1 MRFLARSW
9 SRWGT
14 LTSVWLPLRS
24 RGAVTSATSPSRTD
38 QSLSLNTIVRR
49 RWGDVLW
56 SLRQDPAGVIRSAS
70 RSPTGRL
77 YLRVA
82 RFDVS
87 RSLRLELGVL
97 TLKQREARMPV
108 YWEAETR
115 PNFFPTM
122 RGELMAVPVG
132 EEETR
137 LSLSGAYRPPL
148 GIFGRVLDRLV
159 GFRVAQLT
167 MRWFLE
173 DLARYLEAE
182 RLSGD
187 Q

>member
-1 MRFLARSW
+1 
-9 SRWGT
+9 
-14 LTSVWLPLRS
+14 
-24 RGAVTSATSPSRTD
+24 
-38 QSLSLNTIVRR
+38 
-49 RWGDVLW
+49 
-56 SLRQDPAGVIRSAS
+56 
-70 RSPTGRL
+70 
-77 YLRVA
+77 
-82 RFDVS
+82 VS

-97 TLKQREARMPV
+97 TLKQQEARMPV

-115 PNFFPTM
+115 PKFFPTM

-132 EEETR
+132 EEETG
-137 LSLSGAYRPPL
+137 LSLSRAYRPPL